1 MLAERVAAGELPPVA
16 ERLPDEPAVVT
27 PVESIGQYGGTWR
40 RVAIRRFDL
49 GMSGRM
55 GYEAPLRW
63 GATGKELMPGVAKSW
78 ELRDGGHTTVLKLRR
93 GMRWSDGAPLT
104 GEDILY
110 YVNDVLTN
118 RDIWPVFPGFLKIGG
133 ERVTV
138 SAPDPYTVEFRFAKP
153 YGMFP
158 AMLAHRG
165 IELLQPKHY
174 AKQFHPKYTPMD
186 ELERKADQ
194 AGHEH
199 WSQLYLAKVQFGHDD
214 NPDLPTVKPFV
225 VKVPPPATRA
235 ICERNPYY
243 WKVDP
248 EGNQLPYIDRVAYA
262 MVQSPEIANFKAM
275 TGDVDFQS
283 RYIDSANYPLFMANR
298 QENDYQVRR
307 DLMPGGVCVYVNP
320 HSHDEDL
327 RPILA
332 DRRFRI
338 ALSLAI
344 DRDELIDLIYS
355 GMAKP
360 SRAVASE
367 YDPHYLPEFER
378 YLEYDPEGAGRLL
391 DEVGLRRGRGGM
403 RYQPDGRPFR
413 QIVNC
418 YPAETGVS
426 TDMWQLVV
434 DYWREVGLHFVV
446 KLDARGYSELQVMN
460 GNTNFFAYSTAG
472 MHWAINPV
480 WYVPWSERSFFA
492 PLYGKYHSTGG
503 TGGVKPPPEYQ
514 RLIDWYLD
522 MLSAP
527 AEQRRLELGRK
538 ILRQWSEQCYT
549 IGIVR
554 RQTLTIISNRFRNVP
569 DRIIQSYR
577 LMTPGYM
584 NIEQFYIEQE

>member
-1 MLAERVAAGELPPVA
+1 MLAERVAAGELPPV
-16 ERLPDEPAVVT
+16 EQRLPDEPAVVT

-40 RVAIRRFDL
+40 RVAITRFDL

-55 GYEAPLRW
+55 GYEPPLRW
-63 GATGKELMPGVAKSW
+63 DRTGKQLAPCVAKSW
-78 ELRDGGHTTVLKLRR
+78 QLLDGGRTTVIQLRK
-93 GMRWSDGAPLT
+93 GMRWSDGHPMT
-104 GEDILY
+104 SEDIVY

-118 RDIWPVFPGFLKIGG
+118 GQIMPVYPGFLKIGG
-133 ERVTV
+133 ERVKV
-138 SAPDPYTVEFRFAKP
+138 GAPDPYTVVFRFAKP
-153 YGMFP
+153 YGLFP

-174 AKQFHPKYTPMD
+174 AKRFHPKYTPMD
-186 ELERKADQ
+186 ELQRKAHQ

-199 WSQLYLAKVQFGHDD
+199 WSQLYLAKVLAGAED
-214 NPDLPTVKPFV
+214 NPDLPTLKPFI

-235 ICERNPYY
+235 VCERNPYY

-248 EGNQLPYIDRVAYA
+248 DGNQLPYIDRIVYT

-275 TGDVDFQS
+275 TGDVDYQS

-298 QENDYQVRR
+298 KANDYQVRT
-307 DLMPGGVCVYVNP
+307 DLMPGAVCVYVNP
-320 HSHDEDL
+320 HSHDEEL

-344 DRDELIDLIYS
+344 DREELIDLIYS
-355 GMAKP
+355 GMAEP

-367 YDPHYLPEFER
+367 YDPYYLPEFEK
-378 YLEYDPEGAGRLL
+378 YLEYDPQRAGKLL
-391 DEVGLRRGRGGM
+391 DEVGLPAGRDGM
-403 RYQPDGRPFR
+403 RRLPNGRPFR
-413 QIVNC
+413 QIVHC

-434 DYWREVGLHFVV
+434 DYWREVGLHFVI
-446 KLDARGYSELQVMN
+446 KLDARAYSELSVMN
-460 GNTNFFAYSTAG
+460 GNTNFFAYATAG
-472 MHWAINPV
+472 MHWAINPA

-492 PLYGKYHSTGG
+492 PLYGKYYSTDG
-503 TGGVKPPPEYQ
+503 TGGVKPPTEYR
-514 RLIDWYLD
+514 RLIDWYLE
-522 MLSAP
+522 MVSAP
-527 AEQRRLELGRK
+527 QEQRRLELGRN

-554 RQTLTIISNRFRNVP
+554 RQTLTIINNRFRNVP
-569 DRIIQSYR
+569 ETVIESYR

-584 NIEQFYIEQE
+584 HIEQFYIEQE